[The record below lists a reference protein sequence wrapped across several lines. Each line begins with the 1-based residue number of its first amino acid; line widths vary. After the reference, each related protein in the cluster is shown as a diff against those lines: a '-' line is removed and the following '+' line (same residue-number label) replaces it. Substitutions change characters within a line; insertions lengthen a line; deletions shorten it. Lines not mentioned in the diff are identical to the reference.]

1 MTLTGRVRTI
11 LREPISYFLILGLVL
26 YLSYGWLN
34 PDYTTNSRVISV
46 DRDSLMRFIQF
57 RTQSFTDNAGEK
69 LDSLSSDALADI
81 IRQYIQ
87 EEALYRQA
95 MAYGMAKDDYVIK
108 RRMVQKMEFLAEGT
122 RPAVTSLTTSE
133 LEAYYEEHREGYKL
147 PAAVT
152 FTHVFFSAERHGD
165 AVDKL
170 AKETLGILSENRVRF
185 DQAPNYGDRFP
196 YQLNY
201 VERTQEEVASHFG
214 EEMAQAVFRLQPEKA
229 RWQGPI
235 RSEFGVHLVLLTRA
249 EAARIP
255 SLNEVSDQL
264 ASELQRSREV
274 ERKQNTIDKLIDDFE
289 IRLSPEFEGVTKR

>member
-214 EEMAQAVFRLQPEKA
+214 EEMALAVFRLQPQKA

-255 SLNEVSDQL
+255 SLKEVSDQL

>member
-133 LEAYYEEHREGYKL
+133 LEAYYEEHREGYKF

-170 AKETLGILSENRVRF
+170 AKEALGTLSENRVRF

>member
-1 MTLTGRVRTI
+1 VTLTGRVRTI
-11 LREPISYFLILGLVL
+11 LREPISYFLVLGLVL

>member
-170 AKETLGILSENRVRF
+170 AKEALGTLSENRVRF

-255 SLNEVSDQL
+255 SLKEVSDQL

>member
-214 EEMAQAVFRLQPEKA
+214 EEMALAVFRLQPQKA

>member
-1 MTLTGRVRTI
+1 VTLTGRVRTI

-152 FTHVFFSAERHGD
+152 FTHVFFSAERHGA

-274 ERKQNTIDKLIDDFE
+274 ERKKNTIDKLIDDFE

>member
-170 AKETLGILSENRVRF
+170 AKEALGTLSENRVRF

>member
-1 MTLTGRVRTI
+1 VTLTGRIRTI

>member
-1 MTLTGRVRTI
+1 MTLSGWALAV
-11 LREPISYFLILGLVL
+11 LREPITYFLVFGLAL

-34 PDYTTNSRVISV
+34 PDDTTNSRVISV

-81 IRQYIQ
+81 IAQYIE

-122 RPAVTSLTTSE
+122 TPGVTSLTTSE
-133 LEAYYEEHREGYKL
+133 LEAYYEEHREDYKV

-152 FTHVFFSAERHGD
+152 FTHVFFSADRHGN

-170 AKETLGILSENRVRF
+170 AQETLGILTENDVRF
-185 DQAPNYGDRFP
+185 DQAPNYGERFP

-214 EEMAQAVFRLQPEKA
+214 KEMAKAIFRLQPDRA
-229 RWQGPI
+229 RWQGPV
-235 RSEFGVHLVLLTRA
+235 RSEFGMHLVLLTRA

-255 SLNEVSDQL
+255 LLQEVRDQL
-264 ASELQRSREV
+264 ANALQRRREV
-274 ERKQNTIDKLIDDFE
+274 ERKQKAIDELIGGFE
-289 IRLSPEFEGVTKR
+289 VRLSPEFEGVSER

>member
-1 MTLTGRVRTI
+1 MTLSGWALAV
-11 LREPISYFLILGLVL
+11 LREPITYFLVFGLAL

-34 PDYTTNSRVISV
+34 PDDTTNSRVISV

-81 IRQYIQ
+81 IAQYIQ

-122 RPAVTSLTTSE
+122 TPGVTSLTTSE
-133 LEAYYEEHREGYKL
+133 LEAYYEEHREDYKV

-152 FTHVFFSAERHGD
+152 FTHVFFSADRHGN

-170 AKETLGILSENRVRF
+170 AQETLGILTENDVRF
-185 DQAPNYGDRFP
+185 DQAPNYGERFP

-214 EEMAQAVFRLQPEKA
+214 KEMAQAIFRLQPDRA
-229 RWQGPI
+229 RWQGPV
-235 RSEFGVHLVLLTRA
+235 RSEFGMHLVLLTRA

-255 SLNEVSDQL
+255 LLQEVRDQL
-264 ASELQRSREV
+264 ANALQRRREV
-274 ERKQNTIDKLIDDFE
+274 ERKQKAIDELIGGFDV
-289 IRLSPEFEGVTKR
+289 RLSPEFEGVSER

>member
-1 MTLTGRVRTI
+1 MTLSGWARAV
-11 LREPISYFLILGLVL
+11 LREPITYFLVFGLAL

-34 PDYTTNSRVISV
+34 PDDTTNSRVISV

-81 IRQYIQ
+81 IAQYIQ

-122 RPAVTSLTTSE
+122 TPGVTSLTTSE
-133 LEAYYEEHREGYKL
+133 LEAYYEEHREDYKV

-152 FTHVFFSAERHGD
+152 FTHVFFSADRHGN

-170 AKETLGILSENRVRF
+170 AQETLGILTENNVRF
-185 DQAPNYGDRFP
+185 DQAPNYGERFP

-214 EEMAQAVFRLQPEKA
+214 KEMAQAIFRLQPDRA
-229 RWQGPI
+229 RWQGPV
-235 RSEFGVHLVLLTRA
+235 RSEFGMHLVLLTRA

-255 SLNEVSDQL
+255 LLQEVRDQL
-264 ASELQRSREV
+264 ANELQRRREV
-274 ERKQNTIDKLIDDFE
+274 ERKQKAIDELIGGFDV
-289 IRLSPEFEGVTKR
+289 RLSPEFEGVSER

>member
-170 AKETLGILSENRVRF
+170 AKETLCILSENRVRF

-214 EEMAQAVFRLQPEKA
+214 EEMALAVFRLQPQKA

>member
-255 SLNEVSDQL
+255 SLKEVSDQL

>member
-11 LREPISYFLILGLVL
+11 LREPISHFLILGLVL

>member
-1 MTLTGRVRTI
+1 
-11 LREPISYFLILGLVL
+11 
-26 YLSYGWLN
+26 
-34 PDYTTNSRVISV
+34 
-46 DRDSLMRFIQF
+46 MRFIQF

-81 IRQYIQ
+81 IAQYIQ

-122 RPAVTSLTTSE
+122 TPGVTSLTTSE
-133 LEAYYEEHREGYKL
+133 LEAYYEEHREDYKV

-152 FTHVFFSAERHGD
+152 FTHVFFSADRHGN

-170 AKETLGILSENRVRF
+170 AQETLGILTENHVRF
-185 DQAPNYGDRFP
+185 DQAPNYGERFP

-214 EEMAQAVFRLQPEKA
+214 EEMAQVIFRLQPDRA
-229 RWQGPI
+229 RWQGPV
-235 RSEFGVHLVLLTRA
+235 RSEFGMHLVLLTRA

-255 SLNEVSDQL
+255 LLQEVRDQL
-264 ASELQRSREV
+264 ANELQRRREV
-274 ERKQNTIDKLIDDFE
+274 ERKQKAIDELIGGFE
-289 IRLSPEFEGVTKR
+289 VRLSPEFEGVSER

>member
-133 LEAYYEEHREGYKL
+133 LEAYYKEHREGYKL

-170 AKETLGILSENRVRF
+170 AKEALGTLSENRVRF

>member
-152 FTHVFFSAERHGD
+152 FTHVFFSAERHGA

>member
-1 MTLTGRVRTI
+1 MTLPGWALAL
-11 LREPISYFLILGLVL
+11 LREPITYFLVFGLAL

-34 PDYTTNSRVISV
+34 PDDTTNSRVISV

-81 IRQYIQ
+81 IAQYIQ

-122 RPAVTSLTTSE
+122 TPGVTSLTTSE
-133 LEAYYEEHREGYKL
+133 LEAYYEEHREDYKV

-152 FTHVFFSAERHGD
+152 FTHVFFSADRHGN

-170 AKETLGILSENRVRF
+170 AQETLGILTENDVRF
-185 DQAPNYGDRFP
+185 DQAPNYGERFP

-214 EEMAQAVFRLQPEKA
+214 KEMAKAIFRLQPDRA
-229 RWQGPI
+229 RWQGPV
-235 RSEFGVHLVLLTRA
+235 RSEFGMHLVLLTRA

-255 SLNEVSDQL
+255 LLQEVRDQL
-264 ASELQRSREV
+264 ANELQRRREV
-274 ERKQNTIDKLIDDFE
+274 ERKQKAIDELIGGFE
-289 IRLSPEFEGVTKR
+289 VRLSPEFEGVSER

>member
-1 MTLTGRVRTI
+1 
-11 LREPISYFLILGLVL
+11 
-26 YLSYGWLN
+26 
-34 PDYTTNSRVISV
+34 
-46 DRDSLMRFIQF
+46 MRFIQF
-57 RTQSFTDNAGEK
+57 RTKSFTDNAGEK
-69 LDSLSSDALADI
+69 LDSLSPDALADI

-170 AKETLGILSENRVRF
+170 AKEALGTLSENRVRF

-214 EEMAQAVFRLQPEKA
+214 EEMARAVFRLQPQKA

>member
-1 MTLTGRVRTI
+1 MTLTGWARTI
-11 LREPISYFLILGLVL
+11 LREPISYFLVLGAVL
-26 YLSYGWLN
+26 YLSYVWLN
-34 PDYTTNSRVISV
+34 PDNKTNSRVINV

-57 RTQSFTDNAGEK
+57 RTKSFTDNAGEK
-69 LDSLSSDALADI
+69 LDSLSPDALADI

-122 RPAVTSLTTSE
+122 TPAVTSLTTSE
-133 LEAYYEEHREGYKL
+133 LEDYYEEHLEDYKL

-152 FTHVFFSAERHGD
+152 FTHVFFSAERHGN

-170 AKETLGILSENRVRF
+170 AQETLEILSENRVRF

-214 EEMAQAVFRLQPEKA
+214 EAMAQTVFRLQPHKSS
-229 RWQGPI
+229 WQGPI
-235 RSEFGVHLVLLTRA
+235 GSEFGKHLVLLTRA

-255 SLNEVSDQL
+255 PLQEVRDQI
-264 ASELQRSREV
+264 ANELQRRREV
-274 ERKQNTIDKLIDDFE
+274 ERKQKAIDELIGGFE
-289 IRLSPEFEGVTKR
+289 VRLSPEFEGVSER

>member
-1 MTLTGRVRTI
+1 VTLTGRVRTI

-214 EEMAQAVFRLQPEKA
+214 EEMAQAVFRLQPEKE

>member
-1 MTLTGRVRTI
+1 MTLPGWALAL
-11 LREPISYFLILGLVL
+11 LREPITYFLVFGLAL

-34 PDYTTNSRVISV
+34 PDDTTNSRVISV
-46 DRDSLMRFIQF
+46 DRESLMRFIQF

-81 IRQYIQ
+81 IAQYIQ

-122 RPAVTSLTTSE
+122 TPGVTSLTTSE
-133 LEAYYEEHREGYKL
+133 LEAYYEEHREDYKV

-152 FTHVFFSAERHGD
+152 FTHVFFSADRHGN

-170 AKETLGILSENRVRF
+170 AQETLGILTENDVRF
-185 DQAPNYGDRFP
+185 DQAPNYGERFP

-214 EEMAQAVFRLQPEKA
+214 KEMAQAIFRLQPDRA
-229 RWQGPI
+229 RWQGPV
-235 RSEFGVHLVLLTRA
+235 RSRFGMHLVLLTRA

-255 SLNEVSDQL
+255 LLQEVRDQL
-264 ASELQRSREV
+264 ANELQRRREV
-274 ERKQNTIDKLIDDFE
+274 ERKQKAIDELIGGFE
-289 IRLSPEFEGVTKR
+289 VRLSPEFEGVSER

>member
-1 MTLTGRVRTI
+1 
-11 LREPISYFLILGLVL
+11 
-26 YLSYGWLN
+26 
-34 PDYTTNSRVISV
+34 
-46 DRDSLMRFIQF
+46 MRFIQF

-81 IRQYIQ
+81 ITQYIQ

-122 RPAVTSLTTSE
+122 TPAVTSLTTSE
-133 LEAYYEEHREGYKL
+133 LEAYYEEHREDYKV

-152 FTHVFFSAERHGD
+152 FTHVFFSADRHGNV
-165 AVDKL
+165 VDKL
-170 AKETLGILSENRVRF
+170 AQETLGILTENHVRF
-185 DQAPNYGDRFP
+185 DQAPNYGERFP

-214 EEMAQAVFRLQPEKA
+214 EEMAQAIFRLQPHKA
-229 RWQGPI
+229 RWQGPV
-235 RSEFGVHLVLLTRA
+235 RSEFGMHLVLLTRA

-255 SLNEVSDQL
+255 PLQEVRDQL
-264 ASELQRSREV
+264 ANELQRRREV
-274 ERKQNTIDKLIDDFE
+274 ERKQKAIDELIGGFE
-289 IRLSPEFEGVTKR
+289 VRLSPEFEGVSER

>member
-1 MTLTGRVRTI
+1 
-11 LREPISYFLILGLVL
+11 
-26 YLSYGWLN
+26 
-34 PDYTTNSRVISV
+34 
-46 DRDSLMRFIQF
+46 
-57 RTQSFTDNAGEK
+57 
-69 LDSLSSDALADI
+69 
-81 IRQYIQ
+81 
-87 EEALYRQA
+87 
-95 MAYGMAKDDYVIK
+95 
-108 RRMVQKMEFLAEGT
+108 
-122 RPAVTSLTTSE
+122 
-133 LEAYYEEHREGYKL
+133 
-147 PAAVT
+147 
-152 FTHVFFSAERHGD
+152 
-165 AVDKL
+165 
-170 AKETLGILSENRVRF
+170 LSENRVRF

>member
-1 MTLTGRVRTI
+1 MTLSGWARAV
-11 LREPISYFLILGLVL
+11 LREPITYFLVFGLAL

-34 PDYTTNSRVISV
+34 PDDTTNSRVISV

-81 IRQYIQ
+81 IAQYIE

-122 RPAVTSLTTSE
+122 TPGVTSLTTSE
-133 LEAYYEEHREGYKL
+133 LEAYYEEHREDYKV

-152 FTHVFFSAERHGD
+152 FTHVFFSADRHGN

-170 AKETLGILSENRVRF
+170 AQETLGILTENNVRF
-185 DQAPNYGDRFP
+185 DQAPNYGERFP

-214 EEMAQAVFRLQPEKA
+214 KEMAQAIFRLQPDRA
-229 RWQGPI
+229 RWQGPV
-235 RSEFGVHLVLLTRA
+235 RSEFGMHLVLLTRA

-255 SLNEVSDQL
+255 LLQEVRDQL
-264 ASELQRSREV
+264 ANELQRRREV
-274 ERKQNTIDKLIDDFE
+274 ERKQKAIDELIGGFDV
-289 IRLSPEFEGVTKR
+289 RLSPEFEGVSER

>member
-1 MTLTGRVRTI
+1 MTLAGRVRTI

-133 LEAYYEEHREGYKL
+133 LEAYYKEHREGYKL

-235 RSEFGVHLVLLTRA
+235 RSEYGVHLVLLTRA

-255 SLNEVSDQL
+255 SLKEVSDQL

>member
-1 MTLTGRVRTI
+1 MTLSGWARAV
-11 LREPISYFLILGLVL
+11 LREPITYFLVFGLAL

-34 PDYTTNSRVISV
+34 PDDTTNSRVISV

-81 IRQYIQ
+81 IAQYIE

-122 RPAVTSLTTSE
+122 TPGVTSLTTSE

-170 AKETLGILSENRVRF
+170 AKEALGTLSENRVRF

>member
-1 MTLTGRVRTI
+1 MTLSGWALAV
-11 LREPISYFLILGLVL
+11 LREPITYFLVFGLAL

-34 PDYTTNSRVISV
+34 PDDTTNSRVISV

-69 LDSLSSDALADI
+69 LASLSSDALADI
-81 IRQYIQ
+81 IAQYIQ

-122 RPAVTSLTTSE
+122 TPGVTSLTTSE
-133 LEAYYEEHREGYKL
+133 LEAYYEEHREDYKV

-152 FTHVFFSAERHGD
+152 FTHVFFSADRHGN

-170 AKETLGILSENRVRF
+170 AQETLGILTENDVRF
-185 DQAPNYGDRFP
+185 DQAPNYGERFP

-214 EEMAQAVFRLQPEKA
+214 KEMAKAIFRLQPDRA
-229 RWQGPI
+229 RWQGPV
-235 RSEFGVHLVLLTRA
+235 RSEFGMHLVLLTRA

-255 SLNEVSDQL
+255 LLQEVRDQL
-264 ASELQRSREV
+264 ANELQRRREV
-274 ERKQNTIDKLIDDFE
+274 ERKQKAIDELIGGFE
-289 IRLSPEFEGVTKR
+289 VRLSPEFEGVSER

>member
-1 MTLTGRVRTI
+1 MTLSGWALAV
-11 LREPISYFLILGLVL
+11 LREPITYFLVFGLAL

-34 PDYTTNSRVISV
+34 PDDTTNSRVISV

-81 IRQYIQ
+81 IAQYIQ

-122 RPAVTSLTTSE
+122 TPGVTSLTTSE
-133 LEAYYEEHREGYKL
+133 LEAYYEEHREDYKV

-152 FTHVFFSAERHGD
+152 FTHVFFSADRHGN

-170 AKETLGILSENRVRF
+170 AQETLGILTENDVRF
-185 DQAPNYGDRFP
+185 DQAPNYGERFP

-214 EEMAQAVFRLQPEKA
+214 KEMAKAIFRLQPDRA
-229 RWQGPI
+229 RWQGPV
-235 RSEFGVHLVLLTRA
+235 RSEFGMHLVLLTRA

-255 SLNEVSDQL
+255 LLQEVRDQL
-264 ASELQRSREV
+264 ANALQRRREV
-274 ERKQNTIDKLIDDFE
+274 ERKQKAIDELIGGFE
-289 IRLSPEFEGVTKR
+289 VRLSPEFEGVSER

>member
-170 AKETLGILSENRVRF
+170 AKEALGTLSENRVRF

-201 VERTQEEVASHFG
+201 VERTQEEVARHFG
-214 EEMAQAVFRLQPEKA
+214 EEMTQAVFRLQPEKA

-255 SLNEVSDQL
+255 SLKEVSDQL

>member
-1 MTLTGRVRTI
+1 MTLTGWIRTI
-11 LREPISYFLILGLVL
+11 LCEPISYFLVLGSVL

-34 PDYTTNSRVISV
+34 PDDTTNSRVISV

-81 IRQYIQ
+81 ITQYIQ

-122 RPAVTSLTTSE
+122 TPVVTSLTTSE
-133 LEAYYEEHREGYKL
+133 LEAYYEEHREDYKV

-152 FTHVFFSAERHGD
+152 FTHVFFSADRHGNT
-165 AVDKL
+165 VDKL
-170 AKETLGILSENRVRF
+170 AQETLGILTENRVRF
-185 DQAPNYGDRFP
+185 DQAPNYGERFP

-214 EEMAQAVFRLQPEKA
+214 EEMAQAIFRLQPHKA
-229 RWQGPI
+229 RWQGPV
-235 RSEFGVHLVLLTRA
+235 RSEFGMHLVLLTRA

-255 SLNEVSDQL
+255 PLQEVRDQL
-264 ASELQRSREV
+264 ANELQRRREV
-274 ERKQNTIDKLIDDFE
+274 ERKQKAIDELIGGFE
-289 IRLSPEFEGVTKR
+289 VRLSPEFEGVSER

>member
-1 MTLTGRVRTI
+1 MTLSGWARAV
-11 LREPISYFLILGLVL
+11 LREPITYFLVFGLAL

-34 PDYTTNSRVISV
+34 PDDTTNSRIISV
-46 DRDSLMRFIQF
+46 DRGSLMRFIQF

-81 IRQYIQ
+81 IAQYIQ

-122 RPAVTSLTTSE
+122 TPAVTSLTTSE
-133 LEAYYEEHREGYKL
+133 LEAYYEEHREDYKV

-152 FTHVFFSAERHGD
+152 FTHVFFSADRHGN

-170 AKETLGILSENRVRF
+170 AQETLGILTENNVRF
-185 DQAPNYGDRFP
+185 DQAPNYGERFP

-214 EEMAQAVFRLQPEKA
+214 EEMAQVIFRLQPDRA
-229 RWQGPI
+229 RWQGPV
-235 RSEFGVHLVLLTRA
+235 RSEFGMHLVLLTRA

-255 SLNEVSDQL
+255 LLQEVRDQL
-264 ASELQRSREV
+264 ANELQRRREV
-274 ERKQNTIDKLIDDFE
+274 ERKQKAIDELIGGFE
-289 IRLSPEFEGVTKR
+289 VRLSPEFEGVSER

>member
-1 MTLTGRVRTI
+1 VTLSGWARAV
-11 LREPISYFLILGLVL
+11 LREPITYFLVFGLAL

-34 PDYTTNSRVISV
+34 PDDTTNSRVISV

-81 IRQYIQ
+81 IAQYIE

-122 RPAVTSLTTSE
+122 TPGVTSLTTSE
-133 LEAYYEEHREGYKL
+133 LETYYEEHRENYKV

-152 FTHVFFSAERHGD
+152 FTHVFFSADRHGN

-170 AKETLGILSENRVRF
+170 AQETLGILTENNVRF
-185 DQAPNYGDRFP
+185 DQAPNYGERFP

-214 EEMAQAVFRLQPEKA
+214 KEMAQAIFRLQPGRA
-229 RWQGPI
+229 RWQGPV
-235 RSEFGVHLVLLTRA
+235 RSEFGMHLVLLTRA

-255 SLNEVSDQL
+255 LLQEVRDQL
-264 ASELQRSREV
+264 ANELQRRREV
-274 ERKQNTIDKLIDDFE
+274 ERKQKAIDELIGGFDV
-289 IRLSPEFEGVTKR
+289 RLSPEFEGVSER